1 MQCNVLTSLNYPALQ
16 PFQPHGSEPRC
27 HVSQLRATLF
37 PSPRAL
43 RQPWLPKD
51 RAHLSASLLL
61 PSQQH
66 LAGWERSQRADSGQR
81 GGRGSLRERPKGKP
95 SGPVVAPLPFCV
107 GHRSFSTGSC
117 LILSPTCTSK
127 ERNKGTQR
135 CSTPVCEMC

>member
-61 PSQQH
+61 PPSSTWQGGSAHKEPIQGSEE
-66 LAGWERSQRADSGQR
+66 AEAPSERGRRGNQAAQWWHRCPSAWATEAFQRA
-81 GGRGSLRERPKGKP
+81 L
-95 SGPVVAPLPFCV
+95 V
-107 GHRSFSTGSC
+107 
-117 LILSPTCTSK
+117 
-127 ERNKGTQR
+127 
-135 CSTPVCEMC
+135 